1 MEKANA
7 GAFVASRRNNLRL
20 EQLISF
26 LATCRGHQNPPSD
39 TSEGNSPR
47 DREDPGQGPK
57 GPALAFIPA
66 PPQPN
71 RAPK

>member
-39 TSEGNSPR
+39 TSEGISPR
-47 DREDPGQGPK
+47 DREDPG
-57 GPALAFIPA
+57 
-66 PPQPN
+66 
-71 RAPK
+71 